1 MLDSSILK
9 MHTIIQQ
16 INKMQANKQWPQF
29 SAGDTIAVTTTIKEE
44 KNKVRKQVFAGV
56 VIKRQG
62 TGASAAVV
70 VRKNFKNIFVE
81 RLFRIYSPYISDIK
95 ILKKGR
101 VRRARIY
108 YLRQLRG
115 KSARIQQ
122 IF

>member
-1 MLDSSILK
+1 M
-9 MHTIIQQ
+9 
-16 INKMQANKQWPQF
+16 
-29 SAGDTIAVTTTIKEE
+29 TTTIKEE

-56 VIKRQG
+56 VIKRQS
-62 TGASAAVV
+62 TGASVAVV

>member
-56 VIKRQG
+56 VIKRQS
-62 TGASAAVV
+62 TGASVAVV

>member
-1 MLDSSILK
+1 M
-9 MHTIIQQ
+9 
-16 INKMQANKQWPQF
+16 
-29 SAGDTIAVTTTIKEE
+29 TTTIKEE

-56 VIKRQG
+56 VIKKQSA
-62 TGASAAVV
+62 GASAAVV

-81 RLFRIYSPYISDIK
+81 RLFRIYSPHISDIK
-95 ILKKGR
+95 VLKKGK

>member
-62 TGASAAVV
+62 TGASVAVV

>member
-1 MLDSSILK
+1 MLDSSLFK

-56 VIKRQG
+56 VIKKQSA
-62 TGASAAVV
+62 GASAAVV

-81 RLFRIYSPYISDIK
+81 RLFRIYSPHISDIK
-95 ILKKGR
+95 VLKKGK